1 MCQNQFFKCYT
12 GDISLN
18 GIPQLGRSPESND
31 DDQMKIL
38 VKNQIQNNR
47 ANIHKK
53 LKTNF

>member
-18 GIPQLGRSPESND
+18 GIPQLGRSVESD
-31 DDQMKIL
+31 DDLMKIL
-38 VKNQIQNNR
+38 VENQIQNNR

-53 LKTNF
+53 F